1 MQGEVEAQH
10 ASQLIY
16 VQVSS
21 TSNPDWATDLAANL
35 DRAGMQ
41 ASVLPPESAD
51 EPYRVV
57 LGPYATREEAE
68 ATRRRLNMPSWI
80 FTQDTSQS
88 RQ

>member
-1 MQGEVEAQH
+1 MAGEAETQQ
-10 ASQLIY
+10 ASQIIY

-21 TSNPDWATDLAANL
+21 TSNPEWATDLAANL
-35 DRAGMQ
+35 RRAGMQ
-41 ASVLPPESAD
+41 ASVLPPETDD

-57 LGPYATREEAE
+57 LGPYPSREEAE

-80 FTQDTSQS
+80 FTQDTSQT